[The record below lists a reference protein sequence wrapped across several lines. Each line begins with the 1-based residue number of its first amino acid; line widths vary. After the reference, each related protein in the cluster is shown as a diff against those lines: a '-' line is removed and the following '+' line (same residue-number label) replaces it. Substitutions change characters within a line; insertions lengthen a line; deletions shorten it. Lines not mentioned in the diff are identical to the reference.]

1 MRSGSGDSLV
11 VCDRDPSPAARAA
24 ASGFADAFG
33 RSPSLLAFAPGR
45 INLIG
50 EHVDYCDGLVMPLAI
65 GWGCASAIGPG
76 IPGRLRVAAV
86 DLGERIDVALDLP
99 FNPGDQ
105 DIPIGSWGSMVAGAV
120 ARAAERAGGAA
131 ATGVDLA
138 ISSSVPVGA
147 GLSSSAAVEVSCAF
161 AMAELHGLDL
171 CGRDLAR
178 LCQKVEHDF
187 VGTPCGVMDQFASAC
202 GKSDHVLEIDCR
214 SLGCTAAPLPSPD
227 QAFIIA
233 FDSGVSHSLAASA
246 YAQRREACERAAKSL
261 NARALRDVSADDPRL
276 DELDASD
283 TQGASERDAAVHVTG
298 EIARVEG
305 VRRALAGGD
314 LERVGDLLNQSHA
327 SLRDRLRV
335 SCDEVDTLQRAAS
348 ACQGV
353 FGARMTGGGFG
364 GCCIAL
370 VTREAAE
377 DVARRVTSAY
387 RDVCGRNTRAIAM
400 PASDG
405 VRLLP
410 RELWA

>member
-33 RSPSLLAFAPGR
+33 RSPSVLAFAPGR

-105 DIPIGSWGSMVAGAV
+105 DIPIGSWRSMVAGAV
-120 ARAAERAGGAA
+120 ARTAERAGGAA
-131 ATGVDLA
+131 PTGVDLA

-187 VGTPCGVMDQFASAC
+187 VGTPCG
-202 GKSDHVLEIDCR
+202 
-214 SLGCTAAPLPSPD
+214 
-227 QAFIIA
+227 
-233 FDSGVSHSLAASA
+233 
-246 YAQRREACERAAKSL
+246 
-261 NARALRDVSADDPRL
+261 
-276 DELDASD
+276 
-283 TQGASERDAAVHVTG
+283 
-298 EIARVEG
+298 
-305 VRRALAGGD
+305 
-314 LERVGDLLNQSHA
+314 
-327 SLRDRLRV
+327 
-335 SCDEVDTLQRAAS
+335 
-348 ACQGV
+348 
-353 FGARMTGGGFG
+353 
-364 GCCIAL
+364 
-370 VTREAAE
+370 
-377 DVARRVTSAY
+377 
-387 RDVCGRNTRAIAM
+387 
-400 PASDG
+400 
-405 VRLLP
+405 
-410 RELWA
+410 